1 MAVEVDQIELM
12 QQMNR
17 ALNLQVE
24 ALNTI
29 TQRLGGQSAAYKDMT
44 SAAGAATDKIDE
56 QTESTSF
63 LDQAMQK
70 VTSTWKGLTESFTS
84 WIPDSVK
91 NGFSLLTT
99 NIMSLLG
106 VMSDGQASIQGFFN
120 TVYNTIIKKAA
131 ELAIASVAYAE
142 ALENVRDKF
151 GDLNEDTSRQVVS
164 SAQSLSRGLADAAG
178 DGGAFAGKFG
188 VGIDAGIAK
197 LNKMNEIVADL
208 GPTFNALG
216 EEGFANASR
225 ELYVL
230 KDGLAFTGEG
240 LQATARLAMISGESV
255 QSFGQHIMASVD
267 KIGKHFGMSTK
278 VLGGDVGKALGNF
291 KMLGKMTGDYVKE
304 ITKAAVFTR
313 KLGIE
318 ITTLTGLVDKF
329 DDFESGAE
337 AAAQLAQ
344 GFGLVVD
351 PLKMMGMEVGPRLA
365 ELQKGFIATG
375 RSIDS
380 MTRQE
385 RALLAST
392 SGLSDEQVQ
401 LAFSQ
406 KGLSMSYDD
415 ISKGA
420 NEAAEKQK
428 SSQEVMVDLAKNIK
442 NIIQPL
448 ITFTGFVEAFF
459 AGIQKGFGTSQGFLT
474 LIGTLAK
481 QLTEVYEIGGQVGRI
496 LSDALFSDAD
506 ANGRGGMLGYITNI
520 GDMFV
525 TIAKHVK
532 YFIKALVDGEDVSTT
547 VSNFFSNIFGVVS
560 GTFEKSV
567 GGFSI
572 GALASKFGTK
582 IIEVF
587 TGAIKFFVAQIPK
600 WSAGLAGM
608 FKGGAGA
615 GAKAGL
621 MAPIFTALGDLT
633 TTLPLLLPVLK
644 DFAGELVKMLFR
656 FVEEYP
662 FGTALGAFFLAGGPI
677 ATVIA
682 DFLSSI
688 PTLFGKLFG
697 KSAETISTTSMS
709 AGNAAAKTTADAI
722 AKGALSPMTEAV
734 AKESTSWL
742 DRVFDIV
749 KDPAKIAALA
759 VGIGTAIV
767 TIGAAIQ
774 TVLMS
779 FMEVQPGKTKSFVET
794 VRDAANLFTYVDG
807 SALISLGVVMG
818 SVFAGVAAVTAAVAA
833 GASKLGVGGTL
844 AVVIAGFGAAGMFSS
859 ALGAITTA
867 VSDIATNFGNSSFIT
882 NLNKVVGLKDQLS
895 SLGDVA
901 ASIEKIMSGIVAIS
915 AAMDGGYLGL
925 ALNSKDLN
933 DTIRNVVESI
943 AGNAEIGGIVFHLNK
958 LPDMTGL
965 VGKDAGMASITSI
978 VGSIAGVVKSL
989 TEMPDASGAT
999 KKIDSLTTYGSTPFI
1014 SNLGNLINV
1023 QLLQFKDIK
1032 VPDTVFKSIKTVI
1045 DDISSVVTALAG
1057 LPDASTATGNL
1068 NGLSTQK
1075 VGGDD
1080 FMSVLLDFVKF
1091 KTAPFKGL
1099 VIPENLSNIKP
1110 VIADIALII
1119 TSLSGI
1125 VAGTITTATNNLSSM
1140 VTSDFL
1146 TNLDTVLSEL
1156 GLTSFNMGQDSL
1168 IEQLTQQKA
1177 VIDSINPLIMAL
1189 GNVEAVTNAIISA
1202 GLLAAFFPSLKSAMT
1217 AASDNLTTLPVMTPE
1232 QSSAAVFAIDDM
1244 FNTIKTYT
1252 TGFDSVA
1259 EYLSDEKLSAFEL
1272 RITALQAH
1280 VGKVRDILANIGE
1293 IDIQGTVNDMQK
1305 GMKVAKS
1312 VMTIN
1317 GGAVVVSVNMTV
1329 NMNAEKMAA
1338 ALVMGG
1344 YVGASNEFGKYLLNE
1359 DGVGDTFEAATAD
1372 YYYGGDRG
1380 DRAPAIP

>member
-44 SAAGAATDKIDE
+44 SAAGAATDKIDA
-56 QTESTSF
+56 QTESTSG
-63 LDQAMQK
+63 LDRA
-70 VTSTWKGLTESFTS
+70 WKGLTESLTS

-164 SAQSLSRGLADAAG
+164 SAQSLSSGLADAAG

-188 VGIDAGIAK
+188 IGIDAGIAK
-197 LNKMNEIVADL
+197 LQKMTEIVADL

-380 MTRQE
+380 MSRQE

-442 NIIQPL
+442 NIIQPM

-459 AGIQKGFGTSQGFLT
+459 AGIQKGFGTSKGFLA

-567 GGFSI
+567 SGFSV

-587 TGAIKFFVAQIPK
+587 TGAIKFFVKQIPL
-600 WSAGLAGM
+600 WSAGLKGM
-608 FKGGAGA
+608 FTGVAGA
-615 GAKAGL
+615 GASGGL

-633 TTLPLLLPVLK
+633 AELPKLLPVLK

-656 FVEEYP
+656 FVQEYP
-662 FGTALGAFFLAGGPI
+662 FGTMLGALFLAGGPI

-682 DFLSSI
+682 DFLSNI
-688 PTLFGKLFG
+688 PALFGKLFG

-722 AKGALSPMTEAV
+722 ANGALSPMTEAV

-749 KDPAKIAALA
+749 KDPAKIVALA
-759 VGIGTAIV
+759 AGIGAAIV

-833 GASKLGVGGTL
+833 GASKLGVSGTL
-844 AVVIAGFGAAGMFSS
+844 AVVIAGFGAAGMFSK

-895 SLGDVA
+895 SLGNVA
-901 ASIEKIMSGIVAIS
+901 ESIEKVMSGIVAIS
-915 AAMDGGYLGL
+915 AIMDGGYLGF
-925 ALNSKDLN
+925 ALNIKDLN
-933 DTIRNVVESI
+933 DTIRNAVELI
-943 AGNAEIGGIVFHLNK
+943 AGNAEIGGIVFYLKN
-958 LPDMTGL
+958 LPDMTEL

-989 TEMPDASGAT
+989 TEMPDASGANE
-999 KKIDSLTTYGSTPFI
+999 KINSLTTYGGTPFI
-1014 SNLGNLINV
+1014 NNLGNLINV

-1045 DDISSVVTALAG
+1045 DDVGSIVTTLTG
-1057 LPDASTATGNL
+1057 LPDIDLATRKLYLLRASK
-1068 NGLSTQK
+1068 S
-1075 VGGDD
+1075 GDD
-1080 FMSVLLDFVKF
+1080 GFIISLSRFF
-1091 KTAPFKGL
+1091 KDQLAPFKGL

-1110 VIADIALII
+1110 VIADIALIV
-1119 TSLSGI
+1119 TALSGI
-1125 VAGTITTATNNLSSM
+1125 VAGTITTANTSLSDM
-1140 VTSDFL
+1140 VTSGFL

-1156 GLTSFNMGQDSL
+1156 GLTSFNMGADTL
-1168 IEQLTQQKA
+1168 INQLTQQKA

-1202 GLLAAFFPSLKSAMT
+1202 GLLAAFFPAFKFTMT
-1217 AASDNLTTLPVMTPE
+1217 NATDALSTLPALTPE

-1244 FNTIKTYT
+1244 FNVIKSYT
-1252 TGFDSVA
+1252 AGFDSVA

-1344 YVGASNEFGKYLLNE
+1344 YLEASPEFGPYLLE
-1359 DGVGDTFEAATAD
+1359 KDGVGDTFEAATKD
-1372 YYYGGDRG
+1372 YYYGGERG
-1380 DRAPAIP
+1380 DKAPAKP